1 MNTFEIILFSIG
13 ILITAYDLFII
24 ITHKKEVQDDR
35 KTHIKYNIFLLILF
49 FYLVTE
55 LLG

>member
-1 MNTFEIILFSIG
+1 MNTFKIILFSIG

-24 ITHKKEVQDDR
+24 ITHKKEVQDR
-35 KTHIKYNIFLLILF
+35 KIHIKYNIFLLILF